1 MREYNNDFYEM
12 NLRRVLM
19 APIPAQTES
28 YTPVPHLM
36 FLGLL
41 KAKIIET
48 GNEIDSQKIYANET
62 GTKLVGYFNVR
73 NNEATANDLGMQM
86 MAGYKN
92 SYDKSM
98 VAGFAA
104 GANVIVCG
112 NGMVRGDLISFKRKH
127 TGTIVQ
133 ELTEMFNTGIQKM
146 TEGFHRLIEDATI
159 MRDYDLT
166 ERQKAE
172 ILGVMY
178 FEKEIVKPDQISR
191 IKHQFKHSENFRG
204 NSLWDLYNNVTESL
218 KSSYVMNHIDDH
230 IRLHD
235 FMLEIAGVTDAVI
248 VETPAPIAVPETVPE
263 TVTP

>member
-12 NLRRVLM
+12 NLRKALST
-19 APIPAQTES
+19 PIPAQTES
-28 YTPVPHLM
+28 YTPVPHSV
-36 FLGLL
+36 FLDLL
-41 KAKIIET
+41 RTKIIET
-48 GNEIDSQKIYANET
+48 GNEIDSQKIYTNEF
-62 GTKLVGYFNVR
+62 GTKLVGYFNIR

-127 TGTIVQ
+127 TGSILP
-133 ELTEMFNTGIQKM
+133 ELMEMFDTGIRRM
-146 TEGFHRLIEDATI
+146 TDGFHRLIEDATI
-159 MRDYDLT
+159 MRNYDLT

-172 ILGVMY
+172 ILGVLY
-178 FEKEIVKPDQISR
+178 FEKEIVMPYQISR
-191 IKHQFKHSENFRG
+191 IKHQFKHSENFKG

-218 KSSYVMNHIDDH
+218 KSSYMVNHLDDH

-235 FMLEIAGVTDAVI
+235 FILEVAGVTDAVV
-248 VETPAPIAVPETVPE
+248 VETPAPVAVLETVPE